1 MSVCPS
7 LSYQHLQSSRICTQ
21 WIAEAAAGHDEA
33 VHRKQPTPS
42 HQPGAQPWTAELQ
55 IHHAGRHQGGKT
67 CSHRHSCRAVRS
79 FLLPSFPNLV
89 TVSSLLHSFSGW
101 CFLTI
106 FSSLHDETLI
116 CFNADVCC
124 ILIGCSCCV
133 VQFSRIISLRD
144 ETREVKLTETSH
156 RLNWYNIS
164 NSGQNLKDDNS
175 LSSNLTPEDIS
186 HTHHNITFILS
197 TVYSQTQISQTDNGG
212 SLRGGAAGDE
222 DPPSYLTTE

>member
-1 MSVCPS
+1 M
-7 LSYQHLQSSRICTQ
+7 
-21 WIAEAAAGHDEA
+21 
-33 VHRKQPTPS
+33 
-42 HQPGAQPWTAELQ
+42 
-55 IHHAGRHQGGKT
+55 
-67 CSHRHSCRAVRS
+67 
-79 FLLPSFPNLV
+79 
-89 TVSSLLHSFSGW
+89 TVSSLLHSLSGW

-156 RLNWYNIS
+156 RLNWYNFS
-164 NSGQNLKDDNS
+164 NSGQHLKDDNS

-222 DPPSYLTTE
+222 DPPSYLTELNNGCHELMNPCVWNKRHSPCCSYWNMFYTSMFFYRGKKKSTRW